1 MENQLILNILISLI
15 IGVSISY
22 FYLQKLNSKFA
33 LYSTIIF
40 LSSFIILYC
49 LGPQSNI
56 ESFHNSEEEHCD
68 CPTDKVNNEENSN
81 LDEENKYLNE
91 ENYNMNE
98 ENMDLSEENNNLNQE
113 NDEENDEEYDQE
125 EILYNQEEYIRN
137 SIEEEEIEEED
148 NNDELKKKIAKK
160 NILENKLFN
169 KAISGNNNQFN
180 PGIGV
185 GISPVNIYINGNEV
199 DVDKFKNN
207 KEKSKKSDNKEKCD
221 DNYFKKATR
230 IYNNCDWIKDKK
242 EWCDGTY
249 NYDNNCG
256 ENANLLPCNKTE
268 VTKIPQSLNNLIN
281 SKKTTKNSEPCPLDT
296 NKPWSIYKTGDDKEN
311 NEIIPEGFNL

>member
-15 IGVSISY
+15 IGVSIAY
-22 FYLQKLNSKFA
+22 FYLQKINSKFA

-49 LGPQSNI
+49 LGPQSNM
-56 ESFHNSEEEHCD
+56 ESFH
-68 CPTDKVNNEENSN
+68 N
-81 LDEENKYLNE
+81 LDEENSNFDE
-91 ENYNMNE
+91 ENSNSSE
-98 ENMDLSEENNNLNQE
+98 ENANLSEENINLSEESMNLSE
-113 NDEENDEEYDQE
+113 ESMNLSEESMNLSEENDEEFNQE
-125 EILYNQEEYIRN
+125 EILYNQEEHIRN

-148 NNDELKKKIAKK
+148 NNDNLKKKIAKK
-160 NILENKLFN
+160 NIVENKLFN
-169 KAISGNNNQFN
+169 KTISGNNNQFN

-221 DNYFKKATR
+221 NNYFKKATR
-230 IYNNCDWIKDKK
+230 IYNNCDWVKDKK

-256 ENANLLPCNKTE
+256 KNDNLLPCNKTE